1 MDNTTEARVKE
12 AYTELEPHFA
22 QWETTKDIID
32 QLIHITVNLRQS
44 GHPGGSLSKV
54 HAFVVTLF
62 SGIMRYDLRHPAK
75 RFGDRFIFAGGHVT
89 PLLYS
94 TLAVCYEALRIKY
107 QQTGDAKYLVPG
119 GADRAVYPE
128 DLVTFRRNK
137 GLSGHME
144 MEGKTLFHK
153 FNSGPS
159 GHALPAAAGEA
170 MALKRAGASQ
180 VKVITFEG
188 EGGFTTGVTHETQ
201 NSAWG
206 LGLDNLYFVVDWNN
220 YGIDDRPFSEVI
232 YGDPAT
238 WFGAHGWRIF
248 GTEQGS
254 EWAPVTR
261 TMLETHLSPNADMA
275 PSATWVKTL
284 KGRGYLVYNNKSH
297 GAPHAPDS
305 DIFWQ
310 TKKPFADKY
319 GVQFQGFGQ
328 PAPADPAAF
337 RAQTLANIDV
347 VMSVLRRDQSLV
359 DYIADRLVELG
370 DSVPT
375 EISTFRLNTAANPL
389 NDPALYDATAYPADL
404 YAKPGEKLANRNAL
418 AKWGAWVNA
427 WCHGKYGRPLFLA
440 ASADLAE
447 STNIAGFSKAYG
459 DFPGYGWYERNR
471 NPEGILLP
479 QGITEFAT
487 AGMLTG
493 AATVNFSEDP
503 EKEFNGFLGAC
514 STYGSFVYLKYGSF
528 RVYSQL
534 AQDCQIKTGKILWVA
549 GHSGPETADDFR
561 THFGIFSPGVTQM
574 FPDGKIVNLHPWE
587 YNEVP
592 VVLATALKHPAP
604 IIALHLTRPAIPIPD
619 RQALGMPSHFE
630 AAKGAYVVRDYRPG
644 PRAGCVIVQ
653 GTSATESVVEL
664 LPRMTTEGP
673 NVKIVAAISH
683 ELFEMQPAAYREAVL
698 SPGDRA
704 SSMCITTQAR
714 VLMHHWLFNKVAEEY
729 TMSSDWDNRW
739 RTGGTVAE
747 VIEEAHLSP
756 HWVLDGIQR
765 FARDREQRLAR
776 IRAGVDEA
784 SR

>member
-1 MDNTTEARVKE
+1 MDTATESRV
-12 AYTELEPHFA
+12 AASYAELEPHFA
-22 QWETTKDIID
+22 QWETVKDIID

-54 HAFVVTLF
+54 HAFVVTLL
-62 SGIMRYDLRHPAK
+62 SGVMRYDLRHPAK

-107 QQTGDAKYLVPG
+107 QQTGDPKYLVPG

-137 GLSGHME
+137 GLSGHVE

-170 MALKRAGASQ
+170 LALKRAGAGQ

-232 YGDPAT
+232 YGNPDD
-238 WFGAHGWRIF
+238 WFSAHGWRTF
-248 GTEQGS
+248 GAEQGC
-254 EWAPVTR
+254 EWGPVTR
-261 TMLETHLSPNADMA
+261 AMLETHLSPNADMA

-297 GAPHAPDS
+297 GAPHAPDG
-305 DIFWQ
+305 DVFWQ

-337 RAQTLANIDV
+337 TAQTLANIQV
-347 VMSVLRRDQSLV
+347 VMDVLRRDQALV
-359 DYIADRLVELG
+359 DYLADRLVELG
-370 DSVPT
+370 DSVPA
-375 EISTFRLNTAANPL
+375 ELSTFRLNTAANPL
-389 NDPALYDATAYPADL
+389 NDPLLYDAHAYPADL

-427 WCHGKYGRPLFLA
+427 WSHAKYGRPLFLV

-447 STNIAGFSKAYG
+447 STNIAGFGKAYG
-459 DFPGYGWYERNR
+459 DFAGYGWFERNR
-471 NPEGILLP
+471 NPEGIILP

-493 AATVNFSEDP
+493 AATVNFAEDP

-534 AQDCQIKTGKILWVA
+534 AQDCQLKTGKILWVA

-561 THFGIFSPGVTQM
+561 THFGIFSPGVTQL

-592 VVLATALKHPAP
+592 VVLAAALKHPAP

-619 RQALGMPSHFE
+619 RQALGMASHFE

-644 PRAGCVIVQ
+644 PRAGCVIAQ
-653 GTSATESVVEL
+653 GTSAVESIVEN
-664 LPRMTTEGP
+664 LPRMATEGP

-683 ELFEMQPAAYREAVL
+683 ELFEMQPAAYRDTVL

-704 SSMCITTQAR
+704 SSMCVTTQAR
-714 VLMHHWLFNKVAEEY
+714 VLMHPWLFNKVAEEY
-729 TMSSDWDNRW
+729 TLSSDWDNRW

-765 FARDREQRLAR
+765 FARDREQRLSR
-776 IRAGVDEA
+776 MRAGLDEA
-784 SR
+784 GR